1 MKKPSLEKEERLSF
15 NKIEILIMIVLVALI
30 IVSLT
35 LVVSITTR
43 NKRVSNFKVDSEYI
57 ISAAKNAYNSF
68 KITDKT
74 SYIVTGSDGSTTGM
88 CITVKGLQANEFLT
102 DKYDNY
108 EGYVVI
114 EEAPGNKYNY
124 AIWVTNKKYVING
137 YDSTMIEKLTIKKG
151 IEKYNDDEFTS
162 KVRTSFT
169 GTTSEKGGTSPSESN
184 LKRYEAAC
192 INEKIE

>member
-1 MKKPSLEKEERLSF
+1 MKKPKLEKEERLSF
-15 NKIEILIMIVLVALI
+15 NKIEILIMVVLVALI

-43 NKRVSNFKVDSEYI
+43 NRNVSNFKTDADYVV
-57 ISAAKNAYNSF
+57 SAAKNAYNSF
-68 KITDKT
+68 KISGKT
-74 SYIVTGSDGSTTGM
+74 TNIVTGSDGSTTGM

-102 DKYDNY
+102 DKYDNL
-108 EGYVVI
+108 EGYVVV
-114 EEAPGNKYNY
+114 EEAPGNKFNY
-124 AIWVTNKKYVING
+124 SVWLTNKKYVING
-137 YDSTMIEKLTIKKG
+137 YDSTKIQELSIKKG

-169 GTTSEKGGTSPSESN
+169 GTTQEKGGTSASESN
-184 LKRYEAAC
+184 LKRYETAC

>member
-15 NKIEILIMIVLVALI
+15 NKIEILIMVVLVALI

-43 NKRVSNFKVDSEYI
+43 NKNVSNFKTDADYI
-57 ISAAKNAYNSF
+57 VSAAKNAYNSF
-68 KITDKT
+68 KITNKT
-74 SYIVTGSDGSTTGM
+74 GYIVTGSDGSTTGM

-114 EEAPGNKYNY
+114 EEQPGNKYNY
-124 AIWVTNKKYVING
+124 AVWLTNKKYVING
-137 YDSTMIEKLTIKKG
+137 YDSSKIQELTIKKG

-169 GTTSEKGGTSPSESN
+169 GTTTDKGGTSSGESS

-192 INEKIE
+192 VNEKIE

>member
-1 MKKPSLEKEERLSF
+1 MKKPKLNKEEKLSF
-15 NKIEILIMIVLVALI
+15 NKIEVLIMIVLVALI

-35 LVVSITTR
+35 LVVTITTR
-43 NKRVSNFKVDSEYI
+43 NRNVSNFRNDSEYI
-57 ISAAKNAYNSF
+57 IAAAKNAYNSF
-68 KITDKT
+68 KISEKT
-74 SYIVTGSDGSTTGM
+74 TGIVTGSDGSTLGM
-88 CITVKGLQANEFLT
+88 CITVKGLKENEFLT
-102 DKYDNY
+102 NDYKNY

-114 EEAPGNKYNY
+114 EESQDHTYNY
-124 AIWVTNKKYVING
+124 SLWLTNKKYVING
-137 YDSTMIEKLTIKKG
+137 YDSKEIKNLSTKKG

-169 GTTSEKGGTSPSESN
+169 GTTKDKGGISPDKDN

>member
-1 MKKPSLEKEERLSF
+1 MKKPKVSKEEKLSF
-15 NKIEILIMIVLVALI
+15 NKIEVLIMIVLVALI

-35 LVVSITTR
+35 LVVTITTKNR
-43 NKRVSNFKVDSEYI
+43 NISNFKNDSEYI

-68 KITDKT
+68 KISEKT
-74 SYIVTGSDGSTTGM
+74 SGIVTGSDGSTLGM
-88 CITVKGLQANEFLT
+88 CITVKGLKENEFLT
-102 DKYDNY
+102 SSYKNY

-114 EEAPGNKYNY
+114 EESQNHTYNY
-124 AIWVTNKKYVING
+124 SLWLTNKKYVING
-137 YDSTMIEKLTIKKG
+137 YDSKEIKNLSSNKG

-169 GTTSEKGGTSPSESN
+169 GTTKDKGGLSIDQDS

>member
-15 NKIEILIMIVLVALI
+15 NKIEILIMVVLVALI

-35 LVVSITTR
+35 LVVSITT
-43 NKRVSNFKVDSEYI
+43 DADYI
-57 ISAAKNAYNSF
+57 VSAAKNAYNSF
-68 KITDKT
+68 KITNKT
-74 SYIVTGSDGSTTGM
+74 GYIVTGSDGSTTGM

-114 EEAPGNKYNY
+114 EEQPGNKYNY
-124 AIWVTNKKYVING
+124 AVWLTNKKYVING
-137 YDSTMIEKLTIKKG
+137 YDSSKIQELTIKKG

-169 GTTSEKGGTSPSESN
+169 GTTTDKGGTSSGESS

-192 INEKIE
+192 VNEKIE

>member
-1 MKKPSLEKEERLSF
+1 MKKPKFDKEEKLSF

-35 LVVSITTR
+35 LVVTITTR
-43 NKRVSNFKVDSEYI
+43 KRNVANFKTDTDYI

-68 KITDKT
+68 KISEKTDK
-74 SYIVTGSDGSTTGM
+74 IVTGSDGSTLGM
-88 CITVKGLQANEFLT
+88 CITVKGLKENEFLT
-102 DKYDNY
+102 DTYKNY

-114 EEAPGNKYNY
+114 EETQNHAFNY
-124 AIWVTNKKYVING
+124 SIWVTNKKYVING
-137 YDSTMIEKLTIKKG
+137 WESKKIQELSTKKG
-151 IEKYNDDEFTS
+151 IERYNDDEFTS
-162 KVRTSFT
+162 KVKTSFT
-169 GTTSEKGGTSPSESN
+169 GTTKDKGGTSPDKDN